1 MEFDDK
7 LGDDAK
13 VGAVATDGKEGAVH
27 RADWR
32 GRVATR
38 LAHRG
43 SGGDRWWWEQSKSV
57 LSDVFPVVRGEW
69 KEYI

>member
-13 VGAVATDGKEGAVH
+13 VGAVATDGKED
-27 RADWR
+27 ADWR

-57 LSDVFPVVRGEW
+57 LSDVFPVVRGGWREVYLKKW
-69 KEYI
+69 